1 MNVRLS
7 LTRPL
12 ALVVL
17 AAVALG
23 VVGACGDDP
32 TPTPAPTPTPTPSP
46 FMSLPADAVW
56 GDVVGLL
63 AEPEQQCLRDSAGT
77 SFDAQ
82 LATPVFGSVGSY
94 LSDIFVPCLPPE
106 TVVDL
111 VVANLSHQAGGLSG
125 DSAACIRGTFSNV
138 DLRAVFEATEG
149 SQGEARAAFGSVLGT
164 LLCLND
170 DEASRISVSGLFD
183 AAEAGLSL
191 QDLRCVVQRVDIA
204 VLLDLFVPAGPDAPP
219 PDLSRTV
226 ELLAALQECGV
237 NLEELGGGPPS
248 PPASGLPGVPD
259 APGGTDDSEVVDI
272 EDLPPELQEALACLV
287 NMLGEEKIAALLE
300 GTYTPTS
307 TDMEALSTCEL
318 DIPRI
323 FELLAEMEQ

>member
-1 MNVRLS
+1 
-7 LTRPL
+7 
-12 ALVVL
+12 
-17 AAVALG
+17 
-23 VVGACGDDP
+23 
-32 TPTPAPTPTPTPSP
+32 
-46 FMSLPADAVW
+46 MSLPPDAVW

-63 AEPEQQCLRDSAGT
+63 TEPEQQCLRDAAGA

-82 LATPVFGSVGSY
+82 LATPVFASVGSY
-94 LSDIFVPCLPPE
+94 LSDVFVPCLPAE

-111 VVANLSHQAGGLSG
+111 VIANLSHQAGGLSD
-125 DSAACIRGTFSNV
+125 DSAACIRGTFANV
-138 DLRAVFEATEG
+138 DLRAVFEATEDL
-149 SQGEARAAFGSVLGT
+149 QGESRAAFGSVLGM

-183 AAEAGLSL
+183 AAEAGLTL
-191 QDLRCVVQRVDIA
+191 QDLRCVIQRVDIA
-204 VLLDLFVPAGPDAPP
+204 VLLDLFLPTGPDAAP

-259 APGGTDDSEVVDI
+259 APMGMDGAEVVDI
-272 EDLPPELQEALACLV
+272 ENLPPELQEALACLV

-300 GTYTPTS
+300 GTYTPTP